1 MVCGAR
7 TGDLDHMLLI
17 ILVWVLS
24 AAIALWLVS
33 ANEDVDGLE
42 LIGYVIVG
50 PIGLLIELFETL
62 CGKTV
67 IRKRK

>member
-1 MVCGAR
+1 
-7 TGDLDHMLLI
+7 MLLI